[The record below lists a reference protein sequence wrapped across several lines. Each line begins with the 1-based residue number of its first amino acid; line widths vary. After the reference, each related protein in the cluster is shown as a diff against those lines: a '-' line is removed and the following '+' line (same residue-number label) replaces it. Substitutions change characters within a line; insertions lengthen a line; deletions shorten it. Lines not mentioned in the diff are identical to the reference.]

1 MPKSILSH
9 KFYVALRSSL
19 FFFFLFYSFSF
30 DILTPIGCILYPPVS
45 RPRQHFQFLASPQP
59 TTQPQLLA
67 SPFSNHLFL
76 FVLSLFFFFYLFNL
90 WMGIDDV
97 FIKSK
102 AFFKK
107 KCLIIIDCIALFNFF
122 LLLFYISYFICTH
135 QQLLKIGQILLD
147 TLAFQKIKIYY
158 FDFNF
163 CFI

>member
-1 MPKSILSH
+1 MIFSH
-9 KFYVALRSSL
+9 QLDVSCIHPSHVHVSTFNSSPPPNPPHSL
-19 FFFFLFYSFSF
+19 NYS
-30 DILTPIGCILYPPVS
+30 P
-45 RPRQHFQFLASPQP
+45 
-59 TTQPQLLA
+59 
-67 SPFSNHLFL
+67 HLFL
-76 FVLSLFFFFYLFNL
+76 ITFSFLYFRFFFFYLFNL

-147 TLAFQKIKIYY
+147 TLAFQKIKIDY